1 MRSSLVALCLLLLVV
16 DFSSTTVAAT
26 AEVQD
31 GPVETVEAAVG
42 HGLTLQC
49 HLPDVANVS
58 SAVTV
63 RWERWATYHGAGPDA
78 NESKPRTGESL
89 VVARRRRRRRHHHH
103 HHRRRSRRLI
113 HQGSALRFASISE
126 ADEGLYRCVG
136 SSSSSSSFIDST
148 SVDEGGRGELDDPRS
163 LILDHPD
170 ADNVTIVSAIN
181 DTEQQSGVV
190 TSPSTDDG
198 GDGGDDPRVV
208 TTSTPSS
215 TPVYGSFIYLR
226 VQVAAVLT
234 DYPESPVLI
243 HPLRQ
248 QRRKQRLKCLAFGHP
263 TPVIHWR
270 INNNESLHQ
279 QVRLVE
285 EADDEP
291 IRRPQRGYIRSVV
304 AIDWESSRQGDQEND
319 QDQDQDDDDDDNNW
333 QQTVNVT
340 CSASNTIA
348 RQTHTDTRMFNLE
361 RVRPGDVRGEQEDE
375 ANDNQAGAGYCGR
388 YTGNICR
395 GQLSNPASVWYN
407 ISSNDQTGGWLN
419 EQLVHGLWDE
429 VVNTLREPC
438 KSAAKKLLCLY
449 AFPECH
455 LDEDGFARK
464 LPLCYED
471 CMATRQL
478 FCVDD
483 WAQLESNKQRGFYLG
498 SRGHFRL
505 PKCEKLPRIGSR
517 SFFMSSS
524 HSGSKYGQ
532 DPPSCSR
539 AHLTQLVPAEVT
551 TSCIKGRGRFY
562 QGNVSVTRDGIACQ
576 RWDAQEP
583 HSHNRPPLNIFPE
596 MQGAENFCRNAGGEE
611 PRPWCYTTDPLVRWQ
626 PCDIPQ
632 CGHSEVEVTLLPME
646 ATFTPGFVLL
656 LAGVGFL
663 SLLIFLLF
671 LLLCQRAFKHK
682 QGYQLPSLQKES
694 IDLQKLRD
702 NSTYQCVGA
711 RIDPSLEK
719 LEYPRNDII
728 YIRDIGQ
735 GAFGRVFQ
743 AKAPNLVKG
752 EACSIVAVKTL
763 KEEADDEMC
772 ANFEKEAC
780 LLAELDHPNIIGLLG
795 VCAVGKPMCLL
806 LEFMELGDLR
816 QYLRSCCPSNY
827 IAMPESSA
835 GGSSGDIKD
844 VKLSAADLTSM
855 GRQIADG
862 MVYLSQRG
870 FVHRDLATRNC
881 LVSSN
886 GPPSSGG
893 GVTVKI
899 ADFGLSQRVHWQQY
913 YYTGTDNDA
922 IPIRWMPLESIIFNR
937 YTTSSDVWAFG
948 VCLWEIFSYAQQPY
962 HGMSHEEVVRY
973 LQAGGMLQPPA
984 HASCAIYAVMR
995 SCWHSSAGERPS
1007 FVDLHDELVA
1017 IEEALCCQPRPD
1029 TDPPPVHL

>member
-1 MRSSLVALCLLLLVV
+1 MRSSLVASCLFLLVV
-16 DFSSTTVAAT
+16 DFSSTTGLASPQ
-26 AEVQD
+26 VQD
-31 GPVETVEAAVG
+31 GQVETVEAVLG
-42 HGLTLQC
+42 DGLTLQC
-49 HLPDVANVS
+49 HLPDMEDKPGL
-58 SAVTV
+58 TI
-63 RWERWATYHGAGPDA
+63 RWQRWATYRGAVHDDA
-78 NESKPRTGESL
+78 ELKSEGL
-89 VVARRRRRRRHHHH
+89 VRRRRRHHHH
-103 HHRRRSRRLI
+103 RRSRRLI
-113 HQGSALRFASISE
+113 HQSTGSALRFASISE
-126 ADEGLYRCVG
+126 EDEGLYRCVA
-136 SSSSSSSFIDST
+136 SSS
-148 SVDEGGRGELDDPRS
+148 V
-163 LILDHPD
+163 
-170 ADNVTIVSAIN
+170 DNVGTSLVEGDQSLNDSDSHVSKPTLDQLDNATDVSAI
-181 DTEQQSGVV
+181 DDVQQASQGGAAL
-190 TSPSTDDG
+190 TSSITATS
-198 GDGGDDPRVV
+198 
-208 TTSTPSS
+208 TTST
-215 TPVYGSFIYLR
+215 VYGSFIYLR
-226 VQVAAVLT
+226 IQVAAVLT

-248 QRRKQRLKCLAFGHP
+248 QRRQQRLKCLAFGHP

-270 INNNESLHQ
+270 IISNDSSAH

-285 EADDEP
+285 EERQQIKRAE
-291 IRRPQRGYIRSVV
+291 RGYVRSAV
-304 AIDWESSRQGDQEND
+304 AIEWESGQEEDEQEAEEDDSWRQ
-319 QDQDQDDDDDDNNW
+319 
-333 QQTVNVT
+333 TINVT
-340 CSASNTIA
+340 CSARNTIG

-361 RVRPGDVRGEQEDE
+361 RVRPADVRGEQEDE

-388 YTGNICR
+388 YTGHICR
-395 GQLSNPASVWYN
+395 GQLSNPSSVWYN
-407 ISSNDQTGGWLN
+407 ISSSDQTGGWLN

-429 VVNTLREPC
+429 VVRTLREPC
-438 KSAAKKLLCLY
+438 QSAAKKLLCLY

-505 PKCEKLPRIGSR
+505 PKCEKLPRMRSR
-517 SFFMSSS
+517 SFFMSS
-524 HSGSKYGQ
+524 SGSKYGQ

-539 AHLTQLVPAEVT
+539 GHLTQLVPAEVT
-551 TSCIKGRGRFY
+551 TSCVKGRGRFY
-562 QGNVSVTRDGIACQ
+562 QGNVSVTKEGIACQ

-611 PRPWCYTTDPLVRWQ
+611 PKPWCYTTDPLVRWQ
-626 PCDIPQ
+626 HCDIPQ
-632 CGHSEVEVTLLPME
+632 CGRSEVEVTLLPME

-671 LLLCQRAFKHK
+671 LLLCQRALKHK

-752 EACSIVAVKTL
+752 EPCTIVAVKTL

-827 IAMPESSA
+827 IAIPESSA
-835 GGSSGDIKD
+835 SSNVDFKD
-844 VKLSAADLTSM
+844 VKLNAADLTSM

-862 MVYLSQRG
+862 MLYLSQRG

-962 HGMSHEEVVRY
+962 QGMSHEEVVRY
-973 LQAGGMLQPPA
+973 LQSGGMLQPPA

-995 SCWHSSAGERPS
+995 SCWHSSANERPS
-1007 FVDLHDELVA
+1007 FVELHDELVA
-1017 IEEALCCQPRPD
+1017 IEEALCCQPRPAS
-1029 TDPPPVHL
+1029 DPPPVHL

>member
-1 MRSSLVALCLLLLVV
+1 MRSSLVATCLVFLVV
-16 DFSSTTVAAT
+16 DFGSTTGLT
-26 AEVQD
+26 SPEVQD
-31 GPVETVEAAVG
+31 GQVQTVEAVLG

-49 HLPDVANVS
+49 HLPDMEDKS
-58 SAVTV
+58 GLTI
-63 RWERWATYHGAGPDA
+63 RWQRWATHRGAVHDDA
-78 NESKPRTGESL
+78 ELTAER
-89 VVARRRRRRRHHHH
+89 VVRRRR

-113 HQGSALRFASISE
+113 HQSTGSALRFASISE
-126 ADEGLYRCVG
+126 EDEGLYRCVASST
-136 SSSSSSSFIDST
+136 SSSVDNIET
-148 SVDEGGRGELDDPRS
+148 SVDDEGRDQSFNDTQNDRHSLVSKPTLDQ
-163 LILDHPD
+163 LDV
-170 ADNVTIVSAIN
+170 DNATSVSAIN
-181 DTEQQSGVV
+181 DVEQQSGEAAAL
-190 TSPSTDDG
+190 TSSITATD
-198 GDGGDDPRVV
+198 
-208 TTSTPSS
+208 TTST
-215 TPVYGSFIYLR
+215 VYGSFIYLR
-226 VQVAAVLT
+226 IQVAAVLT

-270 INNNESLHQ
+270 VIDNDSSAH

-285 EADDEP
+285 EETRQ
-291 IRRPQRGYIRSVV
+291 IKRPQRGYVRSVV
-304 AIDWESSRQGDQEND
+304 GIEWEGRREEDE
-319 QDQDQDDDDDDNNW
+319 DDDSW

-340 CSASNTIA
+340 CSASNAIG

-361 RVRPGDVRGEQEDE
+361 RVRPADVRGEQEDE

-419 EQLVHGLWDE
+419 EQLVHGLWEE

-524 HSGSKYGQ
+524 HGGSKYGQ

-539 AHLTQLVPAEVT
+539 GHLTQLVPAEVT

-671 LLLCQRAFKHK
+671 LLLCQRALKHK

-752 EACSIVAVKTL
+752 EACTIVAVKTL

-827 IAMPESSA
+827 IAMPESS
-835 GGSSGDIKD
+835 GSSNDFKD
-844 VKLSAADLTSM
+844 VKLNAADLTSM

-962 HGMSHEEVVRY
+962 QGMSHEEVVRY
-973 LQAGGMLQPPA
+973 LQTGGMLQPPA

-995 SCWHSSAGERPS
+995 SCWHSAASERPT

-1017 IEEALCCQPRPD
+1017 IEEALCCQPRPAS
-1029 TDPPPVHL
+1029 DPPPVHL